1 MKPRLEFPAPE
12 DGYWLG
18 TDDASGRHFI
28 VVELSVGVE
37 DFDAF
42 YELTPE
48 QHARFLTDRS
58 AAAAFAEE
66 CSRQR
71 HDDVLRFGW
80 NRASRI

>member
-1 MKPRLEFPAPE
+1 MKPRLEYASPE

-18 TDDASGRHFI
+18 TDDGSGRHYI
-28 VVELSVGVE
+28 VVELSVGAD
-37 DFDAF
+37 DFEGF

-48 QHARFLTDRS
+48 QHTRFLAEH
-58 AAAAFAEE
+58 AAAATFAEE

-80 NRASRI
+80 NRDSRV